1 MTQTV
6 APDCRMV
13 ERRFQVDQVVVA
25 TAVLANVEHARAA
38 QVTDY
43 APDRTAGQ
51 GKVLGEVLDSCV
63 WVGRDVEKDRPVPG
77 KQRPV
82 AASIS
87 SAMSNVPHQLLVDSN
102 AP

>member
-1 MTQTV
+1 
-6 APDCRMV
+6 MV
-13 ERRFQVDQVVVA
+13 KRRFQVNQVVVA
-25 TAVLANVEHARAA
+25 TATLANVEHALAT

-43 APDRTAGQ
+43 APDSTAGQ

-82 AASIS
+82 TASIS
-87 SAMSNVPHQLLVDSN
+87 SAMSGVPHELPVN
-102 AP
+102 GNTTRPVPRPI